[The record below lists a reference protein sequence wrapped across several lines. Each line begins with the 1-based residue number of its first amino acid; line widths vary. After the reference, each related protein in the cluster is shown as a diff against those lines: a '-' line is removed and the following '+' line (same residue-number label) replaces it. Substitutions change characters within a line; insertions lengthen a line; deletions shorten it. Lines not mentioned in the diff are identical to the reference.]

1 MPTTTDR
8 LDILEVV
15 ARADNAATR
24 RDADAYV
31 SFFTDD
37 AVLDGDQGEHRGRE
51 RLRESVGPIW
61 ASEGPMSTHVTLNAV
76 VDGVEDD
83 PDRAIVT
90 SMLLILRNDS
100 PASITN
106 ISFIMQYLIRMD
118 SRSLIERRSVRSVPE

>member
-1 MPTTTDR
+1 
-8 LDILEVV
+8 
-15 ARADNAATR
+15 
-24 RDADAYV
+24 
-31 SFFTDD
+31 
-37 AVLDGDQGEHRGRE
+37 
-51 RLRESVGPIW
+51 
-61 ASEGPMSTHVTLNAV
+61 MSTHVTLNAV